1 MFRSLISSVLVLAI
15 AVPAASAQTAGA
27 GDSSANA
34 PAAAPAAD
42 ACPVTVPA
50 NTGEWKRVE
59 GTGITF
65 CVPRDWR
72 VANTRAT
79 YPGGTV
85 RWQYS
90 LRRGEA
96 FVIGGSRGPGTIA
109 NTGSGS
115 AGTAIARRVS
125 NDEVIGGEMGN
136 IWFEEGNGRVATGV
150 TFTEARVS
158 FTGEASGK
166 QNVDLQLAVYRTIRF
181 VR

>member
-1 MFRSLISSVLVLAI
+1 M
-15 AVPAASAQTAGA
+15 
-27 GDSSANA
+27 
-34 PAAAPAAD
+34 
-42 ACPVTVPA
+42 
-50 NTGEWKRVE
+50 
-59 GTGITF
+59 
-65 CVPRDWR
+65 
-72 VANTRAT
+72 
-79 YPGGTV
+79 

-96 FVIGGSRGPGTIA
+96 FVVGGNRGPGTIA
-109 NTGSGS
+109 NTGRGS